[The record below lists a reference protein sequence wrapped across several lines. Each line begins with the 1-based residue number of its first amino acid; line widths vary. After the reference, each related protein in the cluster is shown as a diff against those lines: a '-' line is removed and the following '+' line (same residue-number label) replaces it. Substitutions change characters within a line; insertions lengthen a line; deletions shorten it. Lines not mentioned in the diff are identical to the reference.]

1 MERQVRTGLL
11 YDFYGSL
18 LTEKQRQVMELY
30 YQEDWSLAEI
40 AVTAS
45 SSRQA
50 VHDLLQ
56 RSERLLEEYEAKLGL
71 LERYLRDQAILNELA
86 QGLQNIIESLPP
98 GDGNSTQLFKLKQ
111 DIERLRESETE

>member
-40 AVTAS
+40 AATAS

-56 RSERLLEEYEAKLGL
+56 RSERIMEEYEAKLGL
-71 LERYLRDQAILNELA
+71 LERYLKDQATLKELA
-86 QGLQNIIESLPP
+86 QGLQSIIESLPL
-98 GDGNSTQLFKLKQ
+98 GADNTERLIGLKQ
-111 DIERLRESETE
+111 DIDRLREVETE